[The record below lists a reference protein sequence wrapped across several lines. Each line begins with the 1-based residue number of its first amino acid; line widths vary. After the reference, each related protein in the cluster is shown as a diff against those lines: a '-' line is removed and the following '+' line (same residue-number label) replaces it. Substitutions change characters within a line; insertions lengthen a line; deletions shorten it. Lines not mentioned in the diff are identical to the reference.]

1 MIRLQ
6 HISTGYVPGLDILQN
21 IDLCFADQ
29 GIYALVDPS
38 GTGKTTLFK
47 LLCGLI
53 KPTSGQI
60 DGLQGKRIVMQFQE
74 DRLLSWRSVL
84 QNVMLAMAC
93 PQAEDARQILNA
105 LCIEDV
111 ETYPASF
118 SGGMKRRVSLARA
131 IACKAEI
138 LLLDE
143 PFSGMDEALKARI
156 APYVRQA
163 APLIIFSTH
172 DLAEAS
178 LMGAQTLT
186 LRSGSQAAEPLR
198 TKLDEVIDM

>member
-6 HISTGYVPGLDILQN
+6 HISTGYVPGLDVLHHV
-21 IDLCFADQ
+21 DLCFADQ
-29 GIYALVDPS
+29 GIYALIDPS

-47 LLCGLI
+47 LLCGLV
-53 KPTSGQI
+53 KPTSGHI

-74 DRLLSWRSVL
+74 DRLLAWRSVL
-84 QNVMLAMAC
+84 DNVMLAMAC
-93 PQAEDARQILNA
+93 PQAGEAKRILNA

-111 ETYPASF
+111 GAYPASF

-131 IACKAEI
+131 IAYKAEI

-143 PFSGMDEALKARI
+143 PFSGMDEALKTRI

-178 LMGAQTLT
+178 LMGAQSFTIS
-186 LRSGSQAAEPLR
+186 SGSQAAGLPR
-198 TKLDEVIDM
+198 TKLDGIIDA

>member
-1 MIRLQ
+1 MIKLQ

-29 GIYALVDPS
+29 GTYALVDPS

-53 KPTSGQI
+53 QPTSGHME
-60 DGLQGKRIVMQFQE
+60 GLQGKRIVMQFQE

-84 QNVMLAMAC
+84 HNVMLAMAS
-93 PQAEDARQILNA
+93 PQAGEAKQILNA

-111 ETYPASF
+111 EAYPASL

-131 IACKAEI
+131 IAYKAEV

-143 PFSGMDEALKARI
+143 PFSGMDEALKAHI

>member
-6 HISTGYVPGLDILQN
+6 HISTGYVPGLDVLKDVN
-21 IDLCFADQ
+21 LCFADQ
-29 GIYALVDPS
+29 GIYALIDPS

-47 LLCGLI
+47 LLCGLV
-53 KPTSGQI
+53 KATSGQI

-74 DRLLSWRSVL
+74 DRLLAWRSVL
-84 QNVMLAMAC
+84 DNVMLAMAS
-93 PQAEDARQILNA
+93 PQAGEAKQILNF

-111 ETYPASF
+111 EAYPVSL

-131 IACKAEI
+131 IAYRADI

-143 PFSGMDEALKARI
+143 PFSGMDEALKTRI

-172 DLAEAS
+172 DLSEAS
-178 LMGAQTLT
+178 LMGAQAFAIS
-186 LRSGSQAAEPLR
+186 SGSQAAEPPR
-198 TKLDEVIDM
+198 TNLDA